1 MSTRFLPPYSVYRFA
16 LWSFL
21 LGLGTRWGQAGE
33 AVQVDFSVWLAG
45 QSVGQLAVDMATD
58 TCLLGPAR
66 LCCHLPGLR
75 PLLQWP
81 AGVRTQTGQRGCLKS
96 RRAKEQAPPGGP
108 SRCPCHQEHVWP
120 LSGAPET
127 AVQPAWETIAPSM
140 KQCPGHTHWPS
151 SPYPQVHALQGRV
164 LLCVSA
170 EGSGDLPLIYRV
182 LHLEQSLGA
191 LVFCRDVPKCRCIQ
205 FPVLSHRPCYLLSR
219 PLCLNRWVKLLG
231 HLARGCVCVA
241 GRVAVPLKD

>member
-1 MSTRFLPPYSVYRFA
+1 MTSTTKPPNFLHLRCQTQFVKKQQKNSKNTIHKLHNRHTQDGEVQRCHPLSQGWTWSRRSVSTRFLPPYSVYRFA

-96 RRAKEQAPPGGP
+96 RRAKEQAPPEDHLAVP
-108 SRCPCHQEHVWP
+108 ATRSM
-120 LSGAPET
+120 SGL
-127 AVQPAWETIAPSM
+127 
-140 KQCPGHTHWPS
+140 CPGHRKQRCS
-151 SPYPQVHALQGRV
+151 R
-164 LLCVSA
+164 
-170 EGSGDLPLIYRV
+170 
-182 LHLEQSLGA
+182 LG
-191 LVFCRDVPKCRCIQ
+191 
-205 FPVLSHRPCYLLSR
+205 R
-219 PLCLNRWVKLLG
+219 PL
-231 HLARGCVCVA
+231 HHQ
-241 GRVAVPLKD
+241 